1 MNLQGADNDISKNL
15 YGITFNYIKEGNSV
29 LNFGCGN
36 RFNFE
41 KNLAKIKTVG
51 MTSIDIIEI
60 KEKPEFIGEFLN
72 KSVEEDIWFE
82 KKFDVVTFFELI
94 EHIDKTD
101 VLLRNCFNN
110 LKKEG
115 YLIFSFPNLASFH
128 GRISLLLGLQPCILE
143 VSNESANFGR
153 GFMDRFFSG
162 KGATGK
168 TIHHI
173 RGITHRA
180 MKDMV
185 EYHGFNI
192 EKIIGFDHRF
202 KKLSYYF
209 PGIAPVNV
217 FICRKK

>member
-1 MNLQGADNDISKNL
+1 MNLQGGDNDISKDL
-15 YGITFNYIKEGNSV
+15 YEITFIYITEGNSV

-41 KNLAKIKTVG
+41 KNLARVKNVS

-72 KSVEEDIWFE
+72 KSVEEDILLE

-101 VLLRNCFNN
+101 ILLKNCFRN
-110 LKKEG
+110 LKSGG
-115 YLIFSFPNLASFH
+115 YFIFSFPNLASFH
-128 GRISLLLGLQPCILE
+128 GRLSLLLGLQPCVLE
-143 VSNESANFGR
+143 VSNESAKFGR
-153 GFMDRFFSG
+153 GFLDRFFSG
-162 KGATGK
+162 KKSSGK

-173 RGITHRA
+173 RGITHGA

-185 EYHGFNI
+185 EYHGFDI

-202 KKLSYYF
+202 GGLFRYF
-209 PGIAPVNV
+209 PGVAPVNI